1 MSASSVERSTFA
13 PSPQLPRLGR
23 YEALAKLA
31 TGGTGTVYLARTLDD
46 GLERLYAIKVLHEHL
61 AKRPAVV
68 AMLHEEA
75 RITSQIQ
82 HINVV
87 DTVEVGETVDGE
99 HYLVMAYVEGV
110 SLDDLLEH
118 PTLDAIGR
126 LRLGLPI
133 LLDAMFG
140 LEAAHRATDTATGEP
155 LGVVHRDVSPGNIL
169 VGMDGIARVADFGIA
184 SARMHGSS
192 SDPDL
197 LYGTPRYMAPE
208 QTRGG
213 VIDHRADVFALG
225 TVLWEIIT
233 GEPLFDSRVS
243 VEHILTQVVSATI
256 PPPSDR
262 NSRISAQLD
271 AVCLRALQRDVSER
285 YETVASFRAALVQAT
300 EADDLIATPDELMD
314 ELERLF
320 GERIER
326 RRALVRRVTGRKSG
340 SRIRKATDTQTW
352 LAPLRDPAAEAAAS
366 ARSSLITTQIGL
378 RPVKPAPTADAAIAL
393 EAFTT
398 RDDEHEP
405 SSEPTEVLTAYRV
418 PRKHWRRWAV
428 LAASVALIGVWRL
441 VATDA
446 PRPTSIA
453 APAAVVAPR
462 VAAPTRTA
470 ASPPQLEL
478 ASEPSESAAPQPVA
492 KRPARVWKPLPVRP
506 RSVVEPAQRPGAT
519 APAEMIPL
527 EPNPYLLQR

>member
-1 MSASSVERSTFA
+1 MSASSVERTISSA
-13 PSPQLPRLGR
+13 PQLPRLGR
-23 YEALAKLA
+23 YEALVKLA

-87 DTVEVGETVDGE
+87 DTIEVGETDDGE

-140 LEAAHRATDTATGEP
+140 LEAAHRATDSATGEP

-169 VGMDGIARVADFGIA
+169 IGMDGTARVADFGIA
-184 SARMHGSS
+184 SARMPGSS

-208 QTRGG
+208 QTRAGA
-213 VIDHRADVFALG
+213 IDHRADVFALG
-225 TVLWEIIT
+225 AVLWEIIT

-271 AVCLRALQRDVSER
+271 AVCLRALQRDVAER

-300 EADDLIATPDELMD
+300 EADGLIASPDELMD

-352 LAPLRDPAAEAAAS
+352 LAPLRDPAAEAAAR
-366 ARSSLITTQIGL
+366 ARSSLVTTQIGL
-378 RPVKPAPTADAAIAL
+378 RPAKPAPTADAAVAL
-393 EAFTT
+393 EAFTA
-398 RDDEHEP
+398 RDDEQES
-405 SSEPTEVLTAYRV
+405 SSEPTEVLTAYRL

-441 VATDA
+441 VAIEA
-446 PRPTSIA
+446 PRPSTT
-453 APAAVVAPR
+453 PRAVVVSPR
-462 VAAPTRTA
+462 VATPPPA
-470 ASPPQLEL
+470 AAAPQLEL
-478 ASEPSESAAPQPVA
+478 ASEPAELAAPVAAPLA
-492 KRPARVWKPLPVRP
+492 KRPVRVWKPLPVRP
-506 RSVVEPAQRPGAT
+506 RPVAEAEPRSEAAT
-519 APAEMIPL
+519 TIPL